1 MHKQKL
7 YEIYKWSQT
16 LNDCSTI
23 TIFPFLGQV
32 CMRAKIGEFWLQTYI
47 EVSFPYGILVI
58 ITHKTRKLLVVYGRS
73 AYRMTALLSEMSIFY
88 VRALCK
94 IRSVSY
100 ELLLQTRI
108 GASFRDAI
116 CMYLTRITWNYR
128 SYVDV
133 EHIQRLLYYRRHSL
147 HTCGFI

>member
-1 MHKQKL
+1 M
-7 YEIYKWSQT
+7 IWT

-23 TIFPFLGQV
+23 TSFPFLCQV
-32 CMRAKIGEFWLQTYI
+32 CVRAKIGEFWLQTHI

-58 ITHKTRKLLVVYGRS
+58 ITRKTLKLLVVYGRS

-116 CMYLTRITWNYR
+116 CMYLTRIT
-128 SYVDV
+128 
-133 EHIQRLLYYRRHSL
+133 
-147 HTCGFI
+147 